1 MTLKS
6 KIWISVAVAAV
17 LWFIMFSPWT
27 SPYMPFWSCMSA
39 SAIILITLS
48 MIFDGSWLKNIHF
61 TAKNILLGI
70 VIAFTLWC
78 VFYIG
83 DKVSGLMFDF
93 ARPEVDA
100 IYSLKSESENWII
113 GVSLLLLI
121 GPAEELFWRGFIQAR
136 LSDIYNPDA
145 AFIITVATYTLVHIW
160 SFNFMLVMAAMVAGG
175 FWGLIYRFKPQWLTA
190 LVISHSLW
198 DVAAFV
204 LFPL

>member
-1 MTLKS
+1 MTQKS
-6 KIWISVAVAAV
+6 KIWLSISVAAV

-27 SPYMPFWSCMSA
+27 SPYLPFWSCMSA

-48 MIFDGSWLKNIHF
+48 IFFDGSWLKKLRF
-61 TAKNILLGI
+61 TAKNILLG
-70 VIAFTLWC
+70 VAIAFVLWC

-83 DKVSGLMFDF
+83 DKVSQLMFDF

-100 IYSLKSESENWII
+100 IYTLKSESENWII
-113 GVSLLLLI
+113 GFTLLFLI
-121 GPAEELFWRGFIQAR
+121 GPAEELFWRGFIQAK

-145 AFIITVATYTLVHIW
+145 AFIITVATYTIVHIW

-175 FWGLIYRFKPQWLTA
+175 FWGLLYRLKPNWLTA

>member
-1 MTLKS
+1 
-6 KIWISVAVAAV
+6 
-17 LWFIMFSPWT
+17 
-27 SPYMPFWSCMSA
+27 MSA

-48 MIFDGSWLKNIHF
+48 IFFDGNWLKNLRF
-61 TAKNILLGI
+61 TAKNILLG
-70 VIAFTLWC
+70 VAIAFVLWC

-83 DKVSGLMFDF
+83 DKVSQLMFDF

-100 IYSLKSESENWII
+100 IYTLKSESENWII
-113 GVSLLLLI
+113 GFTLLFLI
-121 GPAEELFWRGFIQAR
+121 GPAEELFWRGFIQAK

-145 AFIITVATYTLVHIW
+145 AFIITVATYTIVHIW

-175 FWGLIYRFKPQWLTA
+175 VWGLIYRFKPQWLTA